1 MLFRLLYTAVLVARW
16 SVFASA
22 GAVARPSRAFI
33 LAAGRD
39 LPPCTRLRHRQGGAS
54 FGGVAVRKAER
65 PFEIRSLN
73 SDTASILDRS
83 SNALYETLSQGSYAS
98 PVECL
103 AASAAYVLPLMD
115 AVEGIHR
122 LSQFY
127 TQVPFLSYTMSTL
140 IYSSL
145 VKKNQLNTSYFVR
158 YHFLQSLILSS
169 FQNALAMFYFKLLP
183 IDASSQDFV
192 SVVCMM
198 SAVMSSFGAVFY
210 CVFHA
215 IIGRFAALPIIS
227 DAVQLHIGEIPSN
240 EILKRRTTDTDS
252 AIAMR

>member
-22 GAVARPSRAFI
+22 GPAARPFRAFVET
-33 LAAGRD
+33 LSR
-39 LPPCTRLRHRQGGAS
+39 
-54 FGGVAVRKAER
+54 
-65 PFEIRSLN
+65 
-73 SDTASILDRS
+73 RS

-98 PVECL
+98 PAECV

-115 AVEGIHR
+115 AVENFGEAVKPHVPPLAQDALQSIHK

-127 TQVPFLSYTMSTL
+127 SQVPFLSYTMSTL
-140 IYSSL
+140 IYSGL
-145 VKKNQLNTSYFVR
+145 VKKNQLKTSYFVR

-192 SVVCMM
+192 SVVSLM
-198 SAVMSSFGAVFY
+198 SAVISSFGAVFY

-215 IIGRFAALPIIS
+215 ILGRFAALPIIS

-240 EILKRRTTDTDS
+240 EILKRRITDTDS
-252 AIAMR
+252 VAAMR